1 MRKGIR
7 MLVLAAVALVVA
19 APSLAQPGPA
29 GKAPQIDRAKAYLVE
44 QEFIAAT
51 GEARG
56 KLIAKRAELETV
68 LATKAGDAAAIKK
81 VVDEISALRA
91 TLLEQTVQFRLRLA
105 KEAGVPIAF
114 THRMGLQGPPRGL
127 RAPRGRHSMYPGY
140 PMYQG
145 HMMDDAGPEPTV
157 PSSAPAAKKP

>member
-7 MLVLAAVALVVA
+7 MLVLSALA
-19 APSLAQPGPA
+19 LALSAPVLAQPGGP
-29 GKAPQIDRAKAYLVE
+29 KAPRIDRAKAYLVQ
-44 QEFIAAT
+44 QEFITAT

-56 KLIAKRAELETV
+56 KLMAKRAELETLLV
-68 LATKAGDAAAIKK
+68 TKADDATAIKK

-114 THRMGLQGPPRGL
+114 TRRMGMFRQGPPRGL
-127 RAPRGRHSMYPGY
+127 RSPRGRY
-140 PMYQG
+140 PMYHG
-145 HMMDDAGPEPTV
+145 PMMMDDDEFEPVV
-157 PSSAPAAKKP
+157 PGKAPAAKKP

>member
-7 MLVLAAVALVVA
+7 ILVLAALTLTLATPV
-19 APSLAQPGPA
+19 LAQPGPP
-29 GKAPQIDRAKAYLVE
+29 GKGPRIDNAKAYLVE

-56 KLIAKRAELETV
+56 KLMAKRAELETV
-68 LATKAGDAAAIKK
+68 LATKADDAAAIKK

-91 TLLEQTVQFRLRLA
+91 T
-105 KEAGVPIAF
+105 EAGVPIAF
-114 THRMGLQGPPRGL
+114 TRRMGLQGPPRGL
-127 RAPRGRHSMYPGY
+127 RAPRGRHPMYQGN

-145 HMMDDAGPEPTV
+145 HMMDDEGPEPAV
-157 PSSAPAAKKP
+157 PSTPPAAKKP